1 MSDVNNLLAE
11 MQGRFNAEAAADMDA
26 IFQYDIE
33 NEGSWHIAVKNNEC
47 SISEADESAATVT
60 LAMSKDTLASVI
72 SGEAD
77 GMQEFMSGSIQA
89 SGDVM
94 LAMRL
99 NDLFPLS

>member
-11 MQGRFNAEAAADMDA
+11 MQGRFNQKAAAGMDA
-26 IFQYDIE
+26 VFQYDIE
-33 NEGSWHIAVKNNEC
+33 DEGSWHIAVKDDEC
-47 SISEADESAATVT
+47 SISEADESEATVT
-60 LAMSKDTLASVI
+60 LTMSKGTLASII

-99 NDLFPLS
+99 NDLFPTG